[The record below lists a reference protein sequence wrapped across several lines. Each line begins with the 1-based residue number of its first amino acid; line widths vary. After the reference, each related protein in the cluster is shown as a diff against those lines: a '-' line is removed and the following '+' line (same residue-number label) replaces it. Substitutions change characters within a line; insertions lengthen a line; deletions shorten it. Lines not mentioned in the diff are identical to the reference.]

1 MLHNTT
7 YTLRQL
13 GESIEITVAYQYLE
27 AASEGEEDGVQVIA
41 TSPLVNFSQ
50 EIEEEIVLACWHDV
64 HARKTK
70 ELLAEAAKG
79 SPLTNP
85 DQEITQCRT
94 H

>member
-70 ELLAEAAKG
+70 ELLAELAKG

-85 DQEITQCRT
+85 EQEIAQCMEC
-94 H
+94 

>member
-13 GESIEITVAYQYLE
+13 GEDIQINIAYQHLE
-27 AASEGEEDGVQVIA
+27 SADINGSEYIQVIA
-41 TSPLVNFSQ
+41 TSPLVNFSPEVME
-50 EIEEEIVLACWHDV
+50 EIELQCWTDIM
-64 HARKTK
+64 AKKTN